1 VKGTEDIVFMAS
13 NIAVRNAHEQD
24 LPALIDFNVAMA
36 RETENK
42 ILSPAKVRAG
52 MRAVIRHPDH
62 GFYLVAE
69 LNGQLAGSLLVTR
82 EWSDWRNG
90 VFWWIQSVYVPPE
103 FRKRGI
109 YRALYDA
116 VKARAKSN
124 PEVCGFRLYA
134 AKGNR
139 AAMAVYSK
147 LGMIETDYRI
157 YEEGLW
163 E

>member
-1 VKGTEDIVFMAS
+1 MRSNVDVRKAREQDIPAIAEF
-13 NIAVRNAHEQD
+13 NIA
-24 LPALIDFNVAMA
+24 MA
-36 RETENK
+36 QETEAK
-42 ILSPAKVRAG
+42 RLSPAKVKAG

-69 LNGQLAGSLLVTR
+69 LNGRIAGSLLITR

-103 FRKRGI
+103 FRKQGI

-116 VKARAKSN
+116 VKALARST
-124 PEVCGFRLYA
+124 PDVCGFRLYVE
-134 AKGNR
+134 KNNR

-147 LGMIETDYRI
+147 LGMSETEYRI
-157 YEEGLW
+157 YEESLW

>member
-1 VKGTEDIVFMAS
+1 MGATIV
-13 NIAVRNAHEQD
+13 VRNARLRD
-24 LPALIDFNVAMA
+24 VPTLTDFNVAMA

-42 ILSPAKVRAG
+42 VLSPAKVRAG
-52 MRAVIRHPDH
+52 MRSVLRHPDH

-69 LNGQLAGSLLVTR
+69 VNGQVAGSLLVTR

-90 VFWWIQSVYVPPE
+90 VFWWIQSVYVPPQ

-124 PEVCGFRLYA
+124 SEVCGFRLYVERS
-134 AKGNR
+134 NR
-139 AAMAVYSK
+139 AARSVYSR
-147 LGMIETDYRI
+147 LGMTATEYRI
-157 YEEGLW
+157 YEEILFK
-163 E
+163 

>member
-1 VKGTEDIVFMAS
+1 MAFMAS
-13 NIAVRNAHEQD
+13 TIVVRNAREQD
-24 LPALIDFNVAMA
+24 IPALTHFNVAMA

-69 LNGQLAGSLLVTR
+69 LNGQIAGSLLVTR

-109 YRALYDA
+109 YRALHDA
-116 VKARAKSN
+116 VKAHAKSS
-124 PEVCGFRLYA
+124 PEVCGFRLYV
-134 AKGNR
+134 AKNNR

-147 LGMIETDYRI
+147 LGMSETEYRI
-157 YEEGLW
+157 YEESLW

>member
-1 VKGTEDIVFMAS
+1 MKTASTIV
-13 NIAVRNAHEQD
+13 VRNARLRD
-24 LPALIDFNVAMA
+24 LGPLADFNIAMA
-36 RETENK
+36 QETENK
-42 ILSPAKVRAG
+42 TLSPAKVKAG
-52 MRAVIRHPDH
+52 MRSVLRNPNH

-69 LNGQLAGSLLVTR
+69 LNGRIAGSLLVTR

-90 VFWWIQSVYVPPE
+90 VFWWIQSVYVPIE

-124 PEVCGFRLYA
+124 PEVCGFRLYVA
-134 AKGNR
+134 RSNR

-147 LGMIETDYRI
+147 LGMSETEYRI
-157 YEEGLW
+157 YEESLW

>member
-1 VKGTEDIVFMAS
+1 MGSTIV
-13 NIAVRNAHEQD
+13 VRNARLRD
-24 LPALIDFNVAMA
+24 VPALTEFNIAMA
-36 RETENK
+36 KETENK
-42 ILSPAKVRAG
+42 VLSDAKVKAG
-52 MRAVIRHPDH
+52 MSAVIRHPGH

-69 LNGQLAGSLLVTR
+69 VNGQIAGSLLITR
-82 EWSDWRNG
+82 EWSDWREG
-90 VFWWIQSVYVPPE
+90 VFWWIQSVYVPPK

-116 VKARAKSN
+116 IKARAKSN
-124 PEVCGFRLYA
+124 PDVCGFRLYVE
-134 AKGNR
+134 KNNR

-157 YEEGLW
+157 YEEILF

>member
-1 VKGTEDIVFMAS
+1 MAS
-13 NIAVRNAHEQD
+13 TLVVRNAREQD
-24 LPALIDFNVAMA
+24 LRALADFNIAMA

-42 ILSPAKVRAG
+42 ALSPSNVKAG
-52 MRAVIRHPDH
+52 MKAVIRQPDH

-69 LNGQLAGSLLVTR
+69 LNGQVAGSLLVTK

-109 YRALYDA
+109 YRTLYDS

-124 PEVCGFRLYA
+124 PEVCGVRLYV
-134 AKGNR
+134 AKNNR
-139 AAMAVYSK
+139 AAMSVYSR
-147 LGMIETDYRI
+147 LGMSKTEYRI
-157 YEEGLW
+157 YEESLR

>member
-1 VKGTEDIVFMAS
+1 MGSTIL
-13 NIAVRNAHEQD
+13 VRNARLRD
-24 LPALIDFNVAMA
+24 IPALTAFNLAMA
-36 RETENK
+36 QETENK
-42 ILSPAKVRAG
+42 ILSAAEVKAG
-52 MRAVIRHPDH
+52 TSAVIRRPGH

-69 LNGQLAGSLLVTR
+69 LNGRIAGSLLITR
-82 EWSDWRNG
+82 EWSDWRDG

-124 PEVCGFRLYA
+124 PEVRGFRLYVE
-134 AKGNR
+134 KNNR

-147 LGMIETDYRI
+147 LGMIETEYRI
-157 YEEGLW
+157 YEEILFK
-163 E
+163 

>member
-1 VKGTEDIVFMAS
+1 MMRGSTIV
-13 NIAVRNAHEQD
+13 VRNARMKD
-24 LPALIDFNVAMA
+24 LPAIADFNIAMA

-42 ILSPAKVRAG
+42 ILSPTKVKAG
-52 MRAVIRHPDH
+52 MRAVLKDPDH

-69 LNGQLAGSLLVTR
+69 LNGQIAGSLLITR

-116 VKARAKSN
+116 VKARAKST
-124 PEVCGFRLYA
+124 PDVCGFRLYVE
-134 AKGNR
+134 KKNR
-139 AAMAVYSK
+139 SAMAVYSK
-147 LGMIETDYRI
+147 LGMVETEYRI
-157 YEEGLW
+157 YEGSLW

>member
-1 VKGTEDIVFMAS
+1 MAS
-13 NIAVRNAHEQD
+13 TLVVRNAREQD
-24 LPALIDFNVAMA
+24 LRALADFNIAMA

-42 ILSPAKVRAG
+42 TLSPSNVKAG
-52 MRAVIRHPDH
+52 MKAVIRQPDH

-69 LNGQLAGSLLVTR
+69 LNGQVAGSLLVTK

-90 VFWWIQSVYVPPE
+90 VFWWIQSVYVPPG

-124 PEVCGFRLYA
+124 PEVCGFRLYVA
-134 AKGNR
+134 QNNR
-139 AAMAVYSK
+139 AAMSVYSR
-147 LGMIETDYRI
+147 LGMSKTEYRI
-157 YEEGLW
+157 YEESLR

>member
-1 VKGTEDIVFMAS
+1 MRDI
-13 NIAVRNAHEQD
+13 
-24 LPALIDFNVAMA
+24 PALADFNIAMA

-42 ILSPAKVRAG
+42 ILSPPKVKAG
-52 MRAVIRHPDH
+52 TREVVRRPDH

-69 LNGQLAGSLLVTR
+69 LKGRIAGSLLITR

-124 PEVCGFRLYA
+124 PEVCGFRLYVERNNSA
-134 AKGNR
+134 AR
-139 AAMAVYSK
+139 SVYSR
-147 LGMIETDYRI
+147 LGMTETEYRI
-157 YEEGLW
+157 YEEVLF

>member
-1 VKGTEDIVFMAS
+1 MGATI
-13 NIAVRNAHEQD
+13 IVRNARKQD
-24 LPALIDFNVAMA
+24 IPALTDFNIAMA
-36 RETENK
+36 RETESK

-52 MRAVIRHPDH
+52 MRAVIRRPDH

-69 LNGQLAGSLLVTR
+69 LNGQIAGSLLVTR

-109 YRALYDA
+109 YRSLYDG
-116 VKARAKSN
+116 VKERATGN
-124 PEVCGFRLYA
+124 PEVCGFRLYV
-134 AKGNR
+134 AKNNR
-139 AAMAVYSK
+139 SAMAVYSK
-147 LGMIETDYRI
+147 LGMSETEYRI
-157 YEEGLW
+157 YEESLW

>member
-1 VKGTEDIVFMAS
+1 MAS
-13 NIAVRNAHEQD
+13 TLVVRNARNQD
-24 LPALIDFNVAMA
+24 IPALADFNIAMA
-36 RETENK
+36 QETENK
-42 ILSPAKVRAG
+42 ILSPTKVKAG
-52 MRAVIRHPDH
+52 MRAVLRHPDH

-69 LNGQLAGSLLVTR
+69 LNGEVAGSLLVTR

-109 YRALYDA
+109 YRALYDE

-124 PEVCGFRLYA
+124 PEVCGFRLYVERS
-134 AKGNR
+134 NR

-147 LGMIETDYRI
+147 LGMSETEYRI
-157 YEEGLW
+157 YEESLW

>member
-1 VKGTEDIVFMAS
+1 MAS
-13 NIAVRNAHEQD
+13 NIVVRNAREQD
-24 LPALIDFNVAMA
+24 IPALTDFNIAMA

-42 ILSPAKVRAG
+42 ILSPDKVRAG

-69 LNGQLAGSLLVTR
+69 MEGQIAGSLLVTR
-82 EWSDWRNG
+82 EWSDWRDG

-116 VKARAKSN
+116 VKALAESS
-124 PEVCGFRLYA
+124 PEVCGFRLYVERN
-134 AKGNR
+134 NR
-139 AAMAVYSK
+139 AARSVYSK
-147 LGMIETDYRI
+147 LGMGETEYRI
-157 YEEGLW
+157 YEEILW
-163 E
+163 D

>member
-1 VKGTEDIVFMAS
+1 MAQKTV
-13 NIAVRNAHEQD
+13 VRNAREQD
-24 LPALIDFNVAMA
+24 IDTLTLFNIAMA
-36 RETENK
+36 RETEEK

-69 LNGQLAGSLLVTR
+69 LEGQIAGSLLVTR

-116 VKARAKSN
+116 VKALAKSS
-124 PEVCGFRLYA
+124 PEVCGFRLYVERN
-134 AKGNR
+134 NR
-139 AAMAVYSK
+139 AARSVYSK
-147 LGMIETDYRI
+147 LGMSETEYRI
-157 YEEGLW
+157 YEEIL
-163 E
+163 

>member
-1 VKGTEDIVFMAS
+1 MRRGSTVV
-13 NIAVRNAHEQD
+13 VRDARLRD
-24 LPALIDFNVAMA
+24 LPALTEFNMAMA

-42 ILSPAKVRAG
+42 ILSAAKVKAG
-52 MRAVIRHPDH
+52 MRAVIRHPGH

-69 LNGQLAGSLLVTR
+69 LNGRIAGSLLITR
-82 EWSDWRNG
+82 EWSDWRDG

-116 VKARAKSN
+116 VKDRAKSN
-124 PEVCGFRLYA
+124 PEVCGFRLYVE
-134 AKGNR
+134 KTNR
-139 AAMAVYSK
+139 AARAVYSK
-147 LGMIETDYRI
+147 LGMVETEYRI
-157 YEEGLW
+157 YEEILI

>member
-1 VKGTEDIVFMAS
+1 MTS
-13 NIAVRNAHEQD
+13 SLLVRNARLRD
-24 LPALIDFNVAMA
+24 IPALTDFNIAMA

-52 MRAVIRHPDH
+52 MRAVLRHPDH

-69 LNGQLAGSLLVTR
+69 LNGLVAGSLLVTK

-90 VFWWIQSVYVPPE
+90 VFWWIQSVYVPPQ

-109 YRALYDA
+109 YRSLYDA
-116 VKARAKSN
+116 VKVRAKQSH
-124 PEVCGFRLYA
+124 EVCGCRLYVERN
-134 AKGNR
+134 NR
-139 AAMAVYSK
+139 AARSVYSK
-147 LGMIETDYRI
+147 LGMIETEYRI
-157 YEEGLW
+157 YEEILW

>member
-1 VKGTEDIVFMAS
+1 MAHK
-13 NIAVRNAHEQD
+13 IAVRNAHEQD
-24 LPALIDFNVAMA
+24 IDMLARFNIAMA
-36 RETENK
+36 RETEDK
-42 ILSPAKVRAG
+42 VLSPAKVRAG

-69 LNGQLAGSLLVTR
+69 LEGQIAGSLLVTR

-116 VKARAKSN
+116 VKALAKSS
-124 PEVCGFRLYA
+124 PEVCGFRLYVERN
-134 AKGNR
+134 NR
-139 AAMAVYSK
+139 AARSVYSK
-147 LGMIETDYRI
+147 LGMGETEYRI
-157 YEEGLW
+157 YEEILW
-163 E
+163 D

>member
-1 VKGTEDIVFMAS
+1 MTS
-13 NIAVRNAHEQD
+13 NIVARNAREQD
-24 LPALIDFNVAMA
+24 IHALTDFNVAMA

-42 ILSPAKVRAG
+42 TLSPTKVRAG

-103 FRKRGI
+103 FRNRGI

-116 VKARAKSN
+116 VKARAKSS
-124 PEVCGFRLYA
+124 PEVCGFRLYVERSNQA
-134 AKGNR
+134 AR
-139 AAMAVYSK
+139 SVYSK
-147 LGMIETDYRI
+147 LGMSETDYRI
-157 YEEGLW
+157 YEEILW

>member
-1 VKGTEDIVFMAS
+1 MAS
-13 NIAVRNAHEQD
+13 TLVVRNAREQD
-24 LPALIDFNVAMA
+24 LRALADFNIAMA

-42 ILSPAKVRAG
+42 TLSPSKVKAG
-52 MRAVIRHPDH
+52 MKAVIRHPDH

-69 LNGQLAGSLLVTR
+69 LNGQVAGSLLVTK

-109 YRALYDA
+109 YRTLYDA

-124 PEVCGFRLYA
+124 PEVCGVRLYV
-134 AKGNR
+134 AKNNR
-139 AAMAVYSK
+139 VAMSVYSR
-147 LGMIETDYRI
+147 LGMSKTEYRI
-157 YEEGLW
+157 YEESLW

>member
-1 VKGTEDIVFMAS
+1 MVSTIV
-13 NIAVRNAHEQD
+13 VRNALLRD
-24 LPALIDFNVAMA
+24 IPALADFNVAMA
-36 RETENK
+36 QETENR
-42 ILSPAKVRAG
+42 ILSPAKVKAG
-52 MRAVIRHPDH
+52 MKAVIRHPDD

-69 LNGQLAGSLLVTR
+69 LNGELAGSLLVTR

-90 VFWWIQSVYVPPE
+90 VFWWIQSVYVPPG

-124 PEVCGFRLYA
+124 LEVCGFRLYVERN
-134 AKGNR
+134 NR
-139 AAMAVYSK
+139 AARSVYSK
-147 LGMIETDYRI
+147 LGMSETEYRI
-157 YEEGLW
+157 YEEILW

>member
-1 VKGTEDIVFMAS
+1 MTSTIV
-13 NIAVRNAHEQD
+13 VRNAREQD
-24 LPALIDFNVAMA
+24 ISALADFNVAMA

-42 ILSPAKVRAG
+42 LLSAAKVKAG
-52 MRAVIRHPDH
+52 MRAVIRDPDH

-69 LNGQLAGSLLVTR
+69 LRGQVAGSLLVTR

-103 FRKRGI
+103 LRKRGI

-124 PEVCGFRLYA
+124 PEVCGFRLYV

-139 AAMAVYSK
+139 AAMSVYSR
-147 LGMIETDYRI
+147 LGMSETEYRI
-157 YEEGLW
+157 FEESLW

>member
-1 VKGTEDIVFMAS
+1 MAS
-13 NIAVRNAHEQD
+13 SLVVRNAGEQD
-24 LPALIDFNVAMA
+24 LPALADFNIAMA

-42 ILSPAKVRAG
+42 RLSSSKVKAG
-52 MRAVIRHPDH
+52 IRAVIRHPDH

-69 LNGQLAGSLLVTR
+69 LNGQVAGSLLVTK

-90 VFWWIQSVYVPPE
+90 VFWWIQSVYVPPG

-124 PEVCGFRLYA
+124 PEVCGFRLYVA
-134 AKGNR
+134 QNNR
-139 AAMAVYSK
+139 AAMSVYSR
-147 LGMIETDYRI
+147 LGMSETEYRI
-157 YEEGLW
+157 YEESLG

>member
-1 VKGTEDIVFMAS
+1 MAS
-13 NIAVRNAHEQD
+13 SLVVRNAGEQD
-24 LPALIDFNVAMA
+24 LPALADFNIAMA

-42 ILSPAKVRAG
+42 RLSSSKVKAG

-69 LNGQLAGSLLVTR
+69 LNGQVAGSLLVTK

-90 VFWWIQSVYVPPE
+90 VFWWIQSVYVPPG

-124 PEVCGFRLYA
+124 PEVCGFRLYVA
-134 AKGNR
+134 QNNR
-139 AAMAVYSK
+139 AAMSVYSR
-147 LGMIETDYRI
+147 LGMSETEYRI
-157 YEEGLW
+157 YEESLG